1 MIDDFV
7 KYSSQSK
14 QKLGNI
20 VCKHEPIDML
30 RASVLSNSIH
40 MNVEFDCHNSIQ
52 ETSEIT

>member
-1 MIDDFV
+1 M
-7 KYSSQSK
+7 
-14 QKLGNI
+14 GNI

-40 MNVEFDCHNSIQ
+40 MNAEFDCHNSVQ